1 MLRPLLTASGKPVRM
16 SPSALDKLGVDEHT
30 GKVGVGCLRKW
41 FLGSVLRI
49 PGKESAARDDGK
61 GIHAAQEEL
70 LLTGSIDIEVHGKRY
85 RDIALE
91 ASRHYPGPF
100 PLDPELWAVE
110 DEIHIPQIVEGID
123 GYGLADLRHLQQPLI
138 DDLKTTSSDNFYWSL
153 TMEEL
158 ANHSQMPF
166 YAYGAWRH
174 DPPSAVFVRH
184 INARTRGTPKS
195 YAVSALIPW
204 ARIEEIWYTRYVP
217 GAELMKKLYLDAV
230 PEGRGP
236 RLEDAVRVPYGPE
249 SICNAYGGCPFWDKC
264 PDNPDARANRMVA
277 WLPPTPIV
285 TEKKK
290 TMNSKKRQW
299 MIDQGLIN
307 ADGTPKN
314 KAAEAPAD
322 ASKRE
327 NQGNDEVIAKVADMC
342 RPVLTGMGH
351 VPCTLLESSAE
362 SAGVWP
368 YEVIEVLGLVKDG
381 DRFVPKPEVEEPEP
395 EPERKSTAGTINPG
409 HPDNAPPQKDVPD
422 EYALL
427 DDIVPCTVDAW
438 KEAIR
443 TAGIR
448 SRIKQVYIEGLIVG
462 LEAKGYVMVNDQ
474 IYAKGMEPTVEV
486 VASTE
491 EPPEG
496 EAEGE
501 TSTPAVEE
509 EPLLTQVIEEGDEP
523 DEDIPTIVVEGVFVL
538 DKPMVFASC
547 MPTCGAEYLTPEA
560 LETHGLE
567 LPPGLYWTD
576 SKVVFQ
582 LAMAYDYIG
591 VRALA

>member
-16 SPSALDKLGVDEHT
+16 SPSALDKLGVDEDT

-41 FLGSVLRI
+41 FLGSVLRV

-70 LLTGSIDIEVHGKRY
+70 LLRGSIDIEVHGKRY
-85 RDIALE
+85 HDIAME

-100 PLDPELWAVE
+100 PLDPEKWAVE

-158 ANHSQMPF
+158 ASHSQMPF

-204 ARIEEIWYTRYVP
+204 ARIEEIWHTRYVP

-236 RLEDAVRVPYGPE
+236 QLEDAARVPYGPE

-264 PDNPDARANRMVA
+264 ADNPEARANRMVA
-277 WLPPTPIV
+277 WLPPTPA
-285 TEKKK
+285 TEKK
-290 TMNSKKRQW
+290 TMNPKKRQW

-307 ADGTPKN
+307 ADGSPKTE
-314 KAAEAPAD
+314 AAAAPVD
-322 ASKRE
+322 TSKRE

-342 RPVLTGMGH
+342 RPVLTGMGF

-368 YEVIEVLGLVKDG
+368 YEVLEVLGLAKDG
-381 DRFVPKPEVEEPEP
+381 DRFVSKPEEPESERE
-395 EPERKSTAGTINPG
+395 EPAQVVKTRRSTVGTIHPG
-409 HPDNAPPQKDVPD
+409 HPDNAPPQKDTPD

-427 DDIVPCTVDAW
+427 NDIVPCTVDAW

-474 IYAKGMEPTVEV
+474 IYAKGMEPTVGVGVGV
-486 VASTE
+486 VDSTE
-491 EPPEG
+491 EPPPADTS
-496 EAEGE
+496 AE
-501 TSTPAVEE
+501 PAAPVVVATAE
-509 EPLLTQVIEEGDEP
+509 EPPQEGYFSAEELAEAPPYDIIEKP
-523 DEDIPTIVVEGVFVL
+523 VVFYR
-538 DKPMVFASC
+538 C
-547 MPTCGAEYLTPEA
+547 MPSCDATFISNGQCELDPGFYWCTDLSVAE
-560 LETHGLE
+560 
-567 LPPGLYWTD
+567 
-576 SKVVFQ
+576 Q
-582 LAMAYDYIG
+582 LAAGGAILVMP
-591 VRALA
+591 LA